1 VQLLKKIIAN
11 CKLLRNFM
19 NDKFVNKQA
28 QEGQTCNN
36 GDFLKIG
43 YIPVFLHLKAK
54 CDIFLIEF

>member
-1 VQLLKKIIAN
+1 
-11 CKLLRNFM
+11 M